1 MLRLNLDRDDTG
13 SHIRSRIENIYD
25 RIAGDDDYQRNES
38 KLRLIQICVITVVM
52 IS

>member
-13 SHIRSRIENIYD
+13 SRIRSRIENIYD

-38 KLRLIQICVITVVM
+38 KLRLIQICVITAKVT
-52 IS
+52 S